1 MCPSLSKWKEI
12 GGLKVWYYEM
22 QVNMKKTEILFS
34 YMTFMKSPVYLIES
48 KANTF
53 SIVSTV

>member
-1 MCPSLSKWKEI
+1 
-12 GGLKVWYYEM
+12 M
-22 QVNMKKTEILFS
+22 QVSMKKTEILFS
-34 YMTFMKSPVYLIES
+34 YMTFMESPVYVIES